1 MEYDYTTGDFTDS
14 SSTDWM
20 NNLDTMTN
28 GSSADTL
35 TPYTDSSAGAVN
47 SNGGGWFGGLGD
59 LLGSITNSAGT
70 LAAAG
75 LGAYGSLQT
84 MRGNQQL
91 TAAQLAAQR
100 AKANQSTA
108 LTTTFT
114 SYLPWLIGGG
124 LLIGAVIL
132 FRSITRK

>member
-47 SNGGGWFGGLGD
+47 
-59 LLGSITNSAGT
+59 
-70 LAAAG
+70 
-75 LGAYGSLQT
+75 
-84 MRGNQQL
+84 
-91 TAAQLAAQR
+91 
-100 AKANQSTA
+100 
-108 LTTTFT
+108 
-114 SYLPWLIGGG
+114 
-124 LLIGAVIL
+124 
-132 FRSITRK
+132 TR